1 MFLASGMLTEMDVI
15 SFLNVH
21 SELECIVECL
31 ARTGCVS
38 FNYKSKTSGQENC
51 QLSDKTRDEIAEV
64 LKDGEWVFY
73 QDLETVCIGKFLV
86 ISD

>member
-21 SELECIVECL
+21 SELECVIECL

-38 FNYKSKTSGQENC
+38 FNYKSKASGQENC
-51 QLSDKTRDEIAEV
+51 QLSNKTRDEIAEV
-64 LKDGEWVFY
+64 RKDGEWVFY
-73 QDLETVCIGKFLV
+73 QASETVCIGDFPM